1 MSNKPSLPYDVARCS
16 GVRVAALCHN
26 CLRKTAPGRPD
37 GPHAYISPQ
46 VFDAEIGIE
55 QCRNHISATGATHD
69 N

>member
-26 CLRKTAPGRPD
+26 CLRKTAHGRPD

-55 QCRNHISATGATHD
+55 QCRNQISATGATHD